1 MTTAIICSAVLAASI
16 FVLGFNVSL
25 NRGHAAR
32 RGGSQLPTDPAD
44 PLLIAQRAHG
54 NAAEYVPTLI
64 VLFLLVGWLAP
75 APWAQGLIVAATV
88 SRLLH
93 AVAMLRSTT
102 LAAESAPRMTGA
114 LGTYAF
120 GLALAVTAGV
130 AAL

>member
-25 NRGHAAR
+25 NRGFAAK
-32 RGGSQLPTDPAD
+32 RGGSQMPTDPAD

-64 VLFLLVGWLAP
+64 ALFLLVGWLSP
-75 APWAQGLIVAATV
+75 QPWAQGVIILATA

-93 AVAMLRSTT
+93 ALAMLRSAT
-102 LAAESAPRMTGA
+102 LACESAPRMAGA
-114 LGTYAF
+114 MGTYAF

-130 AAL
+130 SAL